1 MLLAVDDVSSDSAVV
16 EDVTVKEAVV
26 DDIVVGE
33 EGTEVF
39 VD

>member
-33 EGTEVF
+33 EGSEVF